1 MIEQKGLGVIG
12 AGKMGEAILRG
23 LIQRVPSRLL
33 LASDI
38 LSSRRKEVEEKLGVK
53 VIADTPLVLKEKEV
67 VILAVKP
74 REARGVLQ
82 EISPLFG
89 PDHLLISIVAGLTT
103 RTISTILGE
112 RARII
117 RAMPNL
123 PLSVGEGA
131 IALTRGEGAKEG
143 DLVIAEEVFSS
154 VGRTV
159 VVPEGLM
166 DAVTGLSGSGPAYVA
181 LFIEALADAGVRE
194 GLDRETAL
202 LLSAQTVLGA
212 ARMILEGLSPSG
224 LKEMVAS
231 PGGTTIEGLSVL
243 EGAGVRGAVM
253 EAVHAATR
261 RSKELGDGKDKGG

>member
-12 AGKMGEAILRG
+12 AGKMGEAILQG

-74 REARGVLQ
+74 KEARGVLQ

-123 PLSVGEGA
+123 PLSV
-131 IALTRGEGAKEG
+131 GEGAKEG

-212 ARMILEGLSPSG
+212 ARMVLEGLSPSR

>member
-1 MIEQKGLGVIG
+1 M
-12 AGKMGEAILRG
+12 
-23 LIQRVPSRLL
+23 
-33 LASDI
+33 
-38 LSSRRKEVEEKLGVK
+38 
-53 VIADTPLVLKEKEV
+53 
-67 VILAVKP
+67 
-74 REARGVLQ
+74 
-82 EISPLFG
+82 
-89 PDHLLISIVAGLTT
+89 
-103 RTISTILGE
+103 
-112 RARII
+112 
-117 RAMPNL
+117 
-123 PLSVGEGA
+123 
-131 IALTRGEGAKEG
+131 
-143 DLVIAEEVFSS
+143 IAEEVFSS

-159 VVPEGLM
+159 VVPAGLM
-166 DAVTGLSGSGPAYVA
+166 DAGTGLSGSGPAYVA

-212 ARMILEGLSPSG
+212 ARMVLEGLSPSG